1 VGMILSG
8 GTVVTPEGAV
18 RTDVRIA
25 DEKIHAVGPR
35 LGSSTNADTTIDV
48 SGLIVLPG
56 GVDVHTHLDLDAG
69 IARSSDDWY
78 TGTVAA
84 ACGGTTT
91 VVDHPAFGPSG
102 CSVFHQID
110 VYHGLA
116 DRRAVIDYGFHGV
129 IQHVD
134 EQVIGDLAG
143 LVERGVTSSKVY
155 LTYDFR
161 LSDRAVL
168 QVLEKMKALGGITA
182 FHCENHGIVSHYRK
196 TFASEGHTTPEYHAR
211 SRPHTAEAEAIARVI
226 RLAETVGDVPV
237 YIVHLSTASGLE
249 EIRWG
254 RERGVPVFAETC
266 PQYLLLDED
275 EYEKPGLEGLKAVMS
290 PPLRTRA
297 DREALW
303 GGLADRTIQ
312 VVGTDHCPFDFAQKR
327 RLGGESFLRCPNGAP
342 GIEARMPLL
351 FSEGVAKGR
360 ITLARLSE
368 ITALH
373 PAKIMGLYPSKGA
386 IEPGADAD
394 LVVFD
399 PERRETIS
407 HSLLHERVDYTPY
420 EGIEVRGYPVMTL
433 LRGKIIVQNGVFS
446 GDAGSGSFVYRQ
458 KPTLSPVDLFGG

>member
-1 VGMILSG
+1 MGIVLTG
-8 GTVVTPEGAV
+8 GTVVTPEGALLA
-18 RTDVRIA
+18 DVRIEG
-25 DEKIHAVGPR
+25 EKILEVGPG
-35 LGSSTNADTTIDV
+35 LGSDSAIDV
-48 SGLIVLPG
+48 TGLLILPG
-56 GVDVHTHLDLDAG
+56 GVDVHTHLDLDTRS
-69 IARSSDDWY
+69 IRSSDDWY

-91 VVDHPAFGPSG
+91 VVDHPAFGPPG
-102 CSVFHQID
+102 CSIFHQID

-116 DRRAVIDYGFHGV
+116 DGRAVIDYGFHGV

-134 EQVIGDLAG
+134 DQVIADMPGLA
-143 LVERGVTSSKVY
+143 ERGITSSKVY
-155 LTYDFR
+155 LTYDYL
-161 LSDRAVL
+161 LSDREIL
-168 QVLEKMKALGGITA
+168 QVLEQMKVLNGITA
-182 FHCENHGIVSHYRK
+182 FHCENHGIISHYRE
-196 TFASEGHTTPEYHAR
+196 TFAREGHTTPEYHAR
-211 SRPHTAEAEAIARVI
+211 SRPHTAEAEAVARVI

-249 EIRWG
+249 EIRRG

-275 EYEKPGLEGLKAVMS
+275 EYQKPELEGLKAVMS
-290 PPLRTRA
+290 PPLRTEA

-303 GGLADRTIQ
+303 GGIADGTIQ

-327 RLGGESFLRCPNGAP
+327 RLGGASFLRCPNGAP

-360 ITLARLSE
+360 ISLVRFSE

-373 PAKIMGLYPSKGA
+373 PAKIMGLYPRKGA

-399 PERRETIS
+399 PGRTETIS
-407 HSLLHERVDYTPY
+407 HALLHERVDYTPY
-420 EGIEVRGYPVMTL
+420 EGIAVDGYPVMTF
-433 LRGKIIVQNGVFS
+433 LRGEIIVRDGEFA
-446 GDAGSGSFVYRQ
+446 GAAGAGSYLYRRQ
-458 KPTLSPVDLFGG
+458 PTLSPRDLFSE